1 MMEQLKVIPFGG
13 LGEIGKNMMLLE
25 YDNTGIVIDCGIMF
39 PREEHVG
46 VDVIIPDFRYLKKN
60 QKKLKAIFIT
70 HGHEDHIGG
79 LPYLLKQINVPVYC
93 SKLAK
98 GLITNKLKEHGLK
111 NKVTVNVIGAGDIT
125 QVGPFKAEFFSVA
138 HSIPDAGGYIINTPV
153 GNIVHTG
160 DFKIDDNPIMQQ
172 FTDLDRLKEVGNE
185 GVRLLL
191 ADSTYAEIP
200 GHTQSEKIVEET
212 LHKLISQSKN
222 RIILSKFA
230 SLISRIQIA
239 IDAAEKNDRKIFVT
253 GTSMVNNVGMAR
265 QLGYLK
271 IKADTIISK
280 KEVNNIKPSKLLIIC
295 TGSQGEP
302 NAVLTRMAKGIHQII
317 DIKKDDTI
325 ILSSNPVP
333 GNEMSVASNI
343 NKLFRLGAN
352 VIYNKMENVHVRGH
366 AAIDELSIVHKAVKP
381 ELFAGIHGEMRHL
394 FLHKKL
400 AIKNGVKKD
409 NAFVLENGDILEIT
423 KDKSILLKNKI
434 DSDYI
439 FIDGKGIG
447 DIDEEV
453 LIDRNELSKD
463 GVVVCRINYNYKNKE
478 LKETNIFSF
487 GVIKDDLIDDFHNKI
502 IDNIENYFNKLNSER
517 FIDIDED
524 KISDN
529 ISLFI
534 SKDIRRRPLVL
545 ALLVK

>member
-222 RIILSKFA
+222 RIILSTFA

-265 QLGYLK
+265 QVGYLK

>member
-1 MMEQLKVIPFGG
+1 
-13 LGEIGKNMMLLE
+13 
-25 YDNTGIVIDCGIMF
+25 
-39 PREEHVG
+39 
-46 VDVIIPDFRYLKKN
+46 
-60 QKKLKAIFIT
+60 
-70 HGHEDHIGG
+70 
-79 LPYLLKQINVPVYC
+79 
-93 SKLAK
+93 
-98 GLITNKLKEHGLK
+98 
-111 NKVTVNVIGAGDIT
+111 
-125 QVGPFKAEFFSVA
+125 
-138 HSIPDAGGYIINTPV
+138 
-153 GNIVHTG
+153 
-160 DFKIDDNPIMQQ
+160 
-172 FTDLDRLKEVGNE
+172 
-185 GVRLLL
+185 
-191 ADSTYAEIP
+191 
-200 GHTQSEKIVEET
+200 
-212 LHKLISQSKN
+212 HKLISQSKN
-222 RIILSKFA
+222 RIILSTFA

>member
-222 RIILSKFA
+222 RIILSTFA

>member
-1 MMEQLKVIPFGG
+1 MTEQLKVIPFGG

-25 YDNTGIVIDCGIMF
+25 YDNTAIVIDCGIMF

-111 NKVTVNVIGAGDIT
+111 NKVTINVIEAGDIT

-222 RIILSKFA
+222 RIILSTFA

-280 KEVNNIKPSKLLIIC
+280 KEVNNIKPNKLLIIC

-381 ELFAGIHGEMRHL
+381 ELFAGIHGEIRHL

-502 IDNIENYFNKLNSER
+502 IDNIENYFNKLNLER
-517 FIDIDED
+517 LIDIDED